1 MGLEL
6 IDVHKSYAVRGG
18 GTRHVLRGV
27 NARVGR
33 GEQVGILG
41 RNGAGKSTLMRIL
54 GGIETPTRGQVRRT
68 MSISWPLGYSGAFQG
83 NLSGADNIRFIA
95 RIYGRNAERT
105 IGFVEEYAELG
116 EYLRMPVG
124 TYSSGMRSRLAF
136 AVSLAVDFDCY
147 LIDEAVAPGDARFM
161 LERDFADRQLA
172 SAVASLETAR
182 VEAQRQQVFV
192 SRVVEPN
199 LPDYPLY
206 PRRIMNVLGI
216 FVGLSV
222 AYGIAWLLIAGMRE
236 HAA

>member
-1 MGLEL
+1 MDPSRSAAIATDTIGQLEAQL
-6 IDVHKSYAVRGG
+6 VAARAELTAKSAF
-18 GTRHVLRGV
+18 
-27 NARVGR
+27 
-33 GEQVGILG
+33 
-41 RNGAGKSTLMRIL
+41 MR
-54 GGIETPTRGQVRRT
+54 
-68 MSISWPLGYSGAFQG
+68 
-83 NLSGADNIRFIA
+83 ADNPGLHDVRNRIA
-95 RIYGRNAERT
+95 AIERQ
-105 IGFVEEYAELG
+105 IALE
-116 EYLRMPVG
+116 
-124 TYSSGMRSRLAF
+124 RSRHTAGGQDTLVHQLADYEP
-136 AVSLAVDFDCY
+136 L
-147 LIDEAVAPGDARFM
+147 L